1 MGAPEGFDY
10 SASKAGVVTFTHH
23 NRPAGTLRGDR
34 AAAFLAFAQALDP
47 ESEQD
52 AAALQHQMA
61 RLTGNYKRGN
71 ERAGRTARGRKP
83 GKPGQ

>member
-1 MGAPEGFDY
+1 MSAPEGFDY

-23 NRPAGTLRGDR
+23 GHLAGTLRGER
-34 AAAFLAFAQALDP
+34 AAAFLDFAERLDP
-47 ESEQD
+47 NSEQD

-71 ERAGRTARGRKP
+71 ERAPRKGRR
-83 GKPGQ
+83 